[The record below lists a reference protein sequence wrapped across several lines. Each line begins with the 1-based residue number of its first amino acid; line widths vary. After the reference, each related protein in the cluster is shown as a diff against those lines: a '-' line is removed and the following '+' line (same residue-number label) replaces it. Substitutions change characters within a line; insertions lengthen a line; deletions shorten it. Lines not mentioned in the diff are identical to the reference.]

1 MRVLKEFLL
10 SEKELPKFVKYLR
23 YLAKD
28 DGIFILRGDL
38 ASGKTSLVKA
48 FCKEL
53 KIGDVSSPTFS
64 VLNIYKDM
72 VYHYDI
78 YNKGVKD
85 FISLGFLE
93 TLENEGFHFI
103 EWGDE
108 KLEKILRDYGFEYF
122 LIEIEPRGD
131 KRLYRI
137 KHA

>member
-1 MRVLKEFLL
+1 MRVLKEFSL
-10 SEKELPKFVKYLR
+10 SEKELPKLVKYLR

-28 DGIFILRGDL
+28 DAIFILRGDL

-53 KIGDVSSPTFS
+53 NIGDVSSPTFS
-64 VLNIYKDM
+64 VLNIYKDI

-93 TLENEGFHFI
+93 TLENYKPSLVFI
-103 EWGDE
+103 SYLVRVGLAKVD
-108 KLEKILRDYGFEYF
+108 
-122 LIEIEPRGD
+122 
-131 KRLYRI
+131 
-137 KHA
+137 